1 MHSQVM
7 HCTERFTQYEHG
19 FFFSFKKRAITTY
32 MIIELKPYKK
42 KERKHCM

>member
-19 FFFSFKKRAITTY
+19 FFFFQKTCNNNIHDNR
-32 MIIELKPYKK
+32 IIKNK